1 MIIHINGSSSGWGE
15 YVTKG
20 TKYKPR
26 DKTKIKVLRGDTDFG
41 DIITN
46 SGHWKQN
53 SYSII
58 LAFKGH
64 INEKVLIE
72 ALNDF
77 ETLFMHGFE
86 QSEYHLDAVLHSD
99 TDDDHIHVRI
109 PKMNLKTGTQ
119 LRLYMH
125 SVDKQRLE
133 LIRDYI
139 DIRLNLASPKNNKK
153 LIENE
158 SNEYLDQWR
167 QGNNQNTITLDT
179 KKGRK
184 EAEHSINNYILEL
197 HQANIIETFDN
208 VKKALKGMN
217 LEIIKFGYDK
227 PKDFYYA
234 TVSNGAV
241 KLRIKGDIY
250 SEQFWKFSRTDREEQ
265 IRDNKQSRG
274 SYTRSESAF
283 EKVHT
288 ELARVLEKRREIVD
302 KRYKSSRERAR
313 KESNTIIQS
322 SGESNFRAG
331 GKVSE
336 KRQERSQT
344 SSFHNQS
351 NSTNSIVSTN
361 TNQRDVNVASASSV
375 QVHNNRGEELS
386 EVQNR
391 ADHQGRFWGQI
402 HINQGVKHDGIGTD
416 IIGRISKEREKR
428 EAIQR
433 TTAENSK
440 RLLDEI
446 GHNIQEYA
454 KRIVESTTRR
464 IYAWV
469 TAGVEKYGS
478 KIDWLRESIETKIE
492 QKIENELF
500 ERKNNLEKLKQIF
513 VSESVNWRK
522 IETENIKSILYTEI
536 DVITDD
542 FISKALYTINV
553 ERDFYNGK
561 NIVENSMEDFAQIV
575 AP

>member
-1 MIIHINGSSSGWGE
+1 MIIHINGSNSGWGE
-15 YVTKG
+15 YVTEG

-53 SYSII
+53 AYSII
-58 LAFKGH
+58 LAFKGR
-64 INEKVLIE
+64 INQKVIIE

-77 ETLFMHGFE
+77 ETLFMTGFE
-86 QSEYHLDAVLHSD
+86 QSEYHLDAVLHRD

-119 LRLYMH
+119 LRLYMD
-125 SVDKQRLE
+125 SVDRKRLE

-139 DIRLNLASPKNNKK
+139 DARLNLASPKNNKK

-158 SNEYLDQWR
+158 YVNQWR
-167 QGNNQNTITLDT
+167 QGNNQSSIIFST

-184 EAEHSINNYILEL
+184 EAEHSINSYILEL
-197 HQANIIETFDN
+197 HQANLIETFDD

-234 TVSNGAV
+234 TVANNTD

-250 SEQFWKFSRTDREEQ
+250 SEQFWKFSRTDRAEQ
-265 IRDNKQSRG
+265 IRDNKQFRG
-274 SYTRSESAF
+274 GFTRSESVF
-283 EKVHT
+283 KKIHE
-288 ELARVLEKRREIVD
+288 ELARVLEKRRDIVN
-302 KRYKSSRERAR
+302 KRYKYSRERAD
-313 KESNTIIQS
+313 KETRTIIENNGYS
-322 SGESNFRAG
+322 NSTKRGE
-331 GKVSE
+331 VPE
-336 KRQERSQT
+336 KHQERSQT
-344 SSFHNQS
+344 SSFPNQS
-351 NSTNSIVSTN
+351 NGTSRIVSNN
-361 TNQRDVNVASASSV
+361 TSKRDVNVASASSV

-391 ADHQGRFWGQI
+391 ADHQGRFWEQI
-402 HINQGVKHDGIGTD
+402 HINQGVKHDGVGAD

-433 TTAENSK
+433 TTDESSK
-440 RLLDEI
+440 HLLDEI

-464 IYAWV
+464 IYAWAT
-469 TAGVEKYGS
+469 TAIEQFGN
-478 KIDWLRESIETKIE
+478 KIDWLRKSVETKIE
-492 QKIENELF
+492 QKVQNELF

-513 VSESVNWRK
+513 VSESKNWRK
-522 IETENIKSILYTEI
+522 KQTENIKNLLYSKT
-536 DVITDD
+536 DFVTDD